1 MKKGRHLCDPESRRI
16 IGERIPL
23 LSDEVSAEILCCW
36 GFGLPFGRCGV
47 LRIPWRFFN
56 FVLLLGAGGC
66 FSQFKQMRS
75 TNNKCKLRSG
85 YASDKL
91 KRLEFTWW

>member
-1 MKKGRHLCDPESRRI
+1 MSAYLSCLMRSRLRSFAV
-16 IGERIPL
+16 GVLVCRLEG
-23 LSDEVSAEILCCW
+23 A
-36 GFGLPFGRCGV
+36 GV
-47 LRIPWRFFN
+47 LRIPSRFFN

-75 TNNKCKLRSG
+75 TNNNCKLRSG